1 MSEES
6 CCASDWPLRTQDGSL
21 LHIAPTVASSSGET
35 QRQLALAIVS
45 HRQQSSFVLLM
56 LKSPP
61 LPAVYCGGGA
71 VPTTQRPGRRL
82 PAEGGDLRDQP
93 LRQPGDLRKL
103 LLFNGLPQFSKVLL
117 RLLETVLHQGATST
131 EQLAIEAGAE
141 RGMMR
146 QRRNLRGQLGQL
158 IFQRL

>member
-1 MSEES
+1 M
-6 CCASDWPLRTQDGSL
+6 
-21 LHIAPTVASSSGET
+21 
-35 QRQLALAIVS
+35 
-45 HRQQSSFVLLM
+45 
-56 LKSPP
+56 
-61 LPAVYCGGGA
+61 
-71 VPTTQRPGRRL
+71 
-82 PAEGGDLRDQP
+82 RDQP